1 MSMAHNLAHNFYCI
15 SIPNTMVKL
24 VKSCLKPCHSQV
36 YGVYGSVGDGNP
48 NPRWQWFSGGKSSL
62 MEDLEMNYPTYGS
75 KDQKKAGFQVKS
87 FLWTT
92 DTENLSSVSQ
102 AVLILAREW

>member
-24 VKSCLKPCHSQV
+24 VKSCLKPCHTLVDSQV

-75 KDQKKAGFQVKS
+75 KDQKKGRFSGKV
-87 FLWTT
+87 FFV
-92 DTENLSSVSQ
+92 DH
-102 AVLILAREW
+102 RY